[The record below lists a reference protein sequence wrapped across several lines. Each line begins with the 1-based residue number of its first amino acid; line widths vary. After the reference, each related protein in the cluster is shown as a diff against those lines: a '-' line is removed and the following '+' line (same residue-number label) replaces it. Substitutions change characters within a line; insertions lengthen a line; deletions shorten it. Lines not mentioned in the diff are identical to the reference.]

1 MTIQNIYQSQFEM
14 KSKEISMKINDSIK
28 PAVDL
33 TTDKVGVK
41 SGKKAEQA
49 STSTTPTES
58 VTLST
63 LSSQLQSL
71 EAKVASTEVFDAEK
85 VDAIKSAI
93 SSGQFKVDSGKVAD
107 GLIASVK
114 DLLNTQK

>member
-1 MTIQNIYQSQFEM
+1 M
-14 KSKEISMKINDSIK
+14 KQHL
-28 PAVDL
+28 DL
-33 TTDKVGVK
+33 TTEKVGVK
-41 SGKKAEQA
+41 SGKKTEQTNANVA
-49 STSTTPTES
+49 SSES

-71 EAKVASTEVFDAEK
+71 EAKVSNAEVFDAEK

-93 SSGQFKVDSGKVAD
+93 ASGQFKVDSGKVAD

>member
-1 MTIQNIYQSQFEM
+1 
-14 KSKEISMKINDSIK
+14 MKINDSIK
-28 PAVDL
+28 QHVDL
-33 TTDKVGVK
+33 TTDKVGIK
-41 SGKKAEQA
+41 SDKKAEQ
-49 STSTTPTES
+49 SNTSKVSTES

-71 EAKVASTEVFDAEK
+71 ESTVSGTEVFDAEK

-93 SSGQFKVDSGKVAD
+93 ASGQFKVDSDKVAE

>member
-1 MTIQNIYQSQFEM
+1 
-14 KSKEISMKINDSIK
+14 MKINDSIK
-28 PAVDL
+28 QNLDL

-41 SGKKAEQA
+41 SGKKTEQTNA
-49 STSTTPTES
+49 SAVATES

-71 EAKVASTEVFDAEK
+71 EAKVSTSEVFDTEK

-93 SSGQFKVDSGKVAD
+93 SSGQFKVDSDKVAD

>member
-1 MTIQNIYQSQFEM
+1 
-14 KSKEISMKINDSIK
+14 MKINDSMK
-28 PAVDL
+28 QHLDL
-33 TTDKVGVK
+33 TADKVGAK
-41 SGKKAEQA
+41 SGKKPEQA
-49 STSTTPTES
+49 NANAASSES

-71 EAKVASTEVFDAEK
+71 EAKVANTEVFDAEK

-93 SSGQFKVDSGKVAD
+93 ANGQFKVDSGKVAD

>member
-1 MTIQNIYQSQFEM
+1 
-14 KSKEISMKINDSIK
+14 MKINDSIK
-28 PAVDL
+28 QPIDL

-41 SGKKAEQA
+41 PGQKAEQTTTSKA
-49 STSTTPTES
+49 STES

-71 EAKVASTEVFDAEK
+71 EAKVANTEVFDAEK

-93 SSGQFKVDSGKVAD
+93 SSGQFKVDSDKVAD
-107 GLIASVK
+107 GLISSVK
-114 DLLNTQK
+114 DLLNSQK